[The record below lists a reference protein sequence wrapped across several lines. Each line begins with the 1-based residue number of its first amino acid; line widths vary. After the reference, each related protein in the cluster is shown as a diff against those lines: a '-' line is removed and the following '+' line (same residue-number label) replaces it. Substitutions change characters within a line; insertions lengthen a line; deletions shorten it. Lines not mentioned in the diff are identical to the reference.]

1 MLDNLKK
8 YHIKLASNSPRR
20 RELLAGLGIEFET
33 KVLPGID
40 ESYPDTLKGE
50 EISLYIASKKADAY
64 RTTLQPDELI
74 ITADTIVY
82 LDGLVLGKPH
92 DAADARRMLTLL
104 SGRTHQV
111 ITGVCILTASQQRSF
126 AVTTEVTFDTLSEEE
141 ISYYVEKYH
150 PMDKA
155 GSYGIQGG
163 AALFCEGL
171 RGDYYNVMGLPVCRL
186 GQVLAKVAPQLM
198 EDTQ

>member
-20 RELLAGLGIEFET
+20 RELLTGLGIEFET

-50 EISLYIASKKADAY
+50 EIPLYIAREKAEAY
-64 RTTLQPDELI
+64 RPALQPDELI

-82 LDGLVLGKPH
+82 QDGLVLGKPH
-92 DAADARRMLTLL
+92 DEADARRMLRLL
-104 SGRTHQV
+104 SGHTHQV
-111 ITGVCILTASQQRSF
+111 ITGVCILTDTLQRSF

-141 ISYYVEKYH
+141 ITFYVEKYR

-155 GSYGIQGG
+155 GAYGIQEWIGFIG
-163 AALFCEGL
+163 VTGL
-171 RGDYYNVMGLPVCRL
+171 QGSYYNVMGLPVQRL
-186 GQVLAKVAPQLM
+186 YQELKKL
-198 EDTQ
+198 

>member
-126 AVTTEVTFDTLSEEE
+126 AVTTEVTFDTLSEE
-141 ISYYVEKYH
+141 YH

-155 GSYGIQGG
+155 GSYGIQEWIGFIG
-163 AALFCEGL
+163 VTGL
-171 RGDYYNVMGLPVCRL
+171 QGSYYNVMGLPVQRL
-186 GQVLAKVAPQLM
+186 YQELRKL
-198 EDTQ
+198 